1 MAKGIALAELPSLR
15 SRVVLSSSAVAAL
28 VGLLAASVAVAIV
41 RQQQVLATD
50 RRLLDSGQLFARE
63 LNESEDALERQL
75 ADESD
80 ELAPLG
86 MRLALFEGSRR
97 LGGDPSLSN
106 VGGCLSSGGLR
117 ACAVELGA
125 RRVVIS
131 GPDAELP
138 SAWWLSVL
146 LSSIVSAAIGAV
158 VSRFAGS
165 WALRSLL
172 ELEQRVSSGA
182 MKPGDRATTAEVESL
197 RAALEALVTRLSEA
211 LERSRVFA
219 SSAAHELRT
228 PLATMSAELE
238 LLAAKAPAAES
249 EAAVRVLRTLRRL
262 SLLVDRLLALAR
274 GDLESPRPFETLA
287 LEDIV
292 RETIAAR
299 GEQERARV
307 SVTVEDAGMIRGD
320 EALLGA
326 IVDNLVDNSL
336 KFSTGAI
343 LLKVSAAPTQVTL
356 EISDRGPGIPADQVQ
371 ALLKPFAR
379 GDTAVAGHGLGLAII
394 SRAAELHRGSL
405 SIEGAHVR
413 VTFPRWT
420 ATLPALPLPAPAGR
434 GLG

>member
-1 MAKGIALAELPSLR
+1 MAELPSLR

-41 RQQQVLATD
+41 RHQQVLATD

-63 LNESEDALERQL
+63 LNESDEALEQQL
-75 ADESD
+75 ADENE

-86 MRLALFEGSRR
+86 MRLALFEGARR
-97 LGGDPSLSN
+97 LGGDPSLAD
-106 VGGCLSSGGLR
+106 VGGCASAGGLR
-117 ACAVELGA
+117 TCAVESGA
-125 RRVVIS
+125 RRVVVS

-138 SAWWLSVL
+138 STWWLAVV
-146 LSSIVSAAIGAV
+146 LSSILSAAIGAV
-158 VSRFAGS
+158 VSLFVGT
-165 WALRSLL
+165 WALGSLL
-172 ELEQRVSSGA
+172 ELEQRVSSGV
-182 MKPGDRATTAEVESL
+182 MRPGDRATTAEVESL
-197 RAALEALVTRLSEA
+197 RGALEALVTRLSEA

-238 LLAAKAPAAES
+238 LLVTKAPAAEG
-249 EAAVRVLRTLRRL
+249 EAAVRVLRTLKRL

-274 GDLESPRPFETLA
+274 GDLESSRPAETLA

-299 GEQERARV
+299 GEQERSRL

-336 KFSTGAI
+336 KFSSGAVV
-343 LLKVSAAPTQVTL
+343 LKVSAAPTQVTL
-356 EISDRGPGIPADQVQ
+356 EVSDSGPGIPANQVQ

-379 GDTAVAGHGLGLAII
+379 GDSSVAGHGLGLAII
-394 SRAAELHRGSL
+394 SRAVELHQGSL
-405 SIEGAHVR
+405 SIEGAQVR
-413 VTFPRWT
+413 VTFPRWKPS
-420 ATLPALPLPAPAGR
+420 PA
-434 GLG
+434 